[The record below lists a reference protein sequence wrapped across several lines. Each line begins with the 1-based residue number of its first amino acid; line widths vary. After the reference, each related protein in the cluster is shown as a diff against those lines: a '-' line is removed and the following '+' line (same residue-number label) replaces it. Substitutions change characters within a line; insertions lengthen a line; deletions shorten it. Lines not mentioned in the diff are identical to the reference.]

1 MSIAGVVAILSG
13 TPKHAIGDDGR
24 MALSDHLRELRAR
37 VIKAALALVVGFI
50 VSLFFFEQLFGLVME
65 PYLKAV
71 EMMDTNSGAE
81 SLSSVNGAAGGFMLY
96 LKLCGLAA
104 FIGTSPIWLY
114 QIWAFLMPGLHAH
127 EKKMSR
133 IFVAVAS
140 PLFLAGVLLGYVTL
154 PKGLEIL
161 FGFIPDGLTNIVE
174 FSDYLSFL
182 SRTLLVFGIAFEI
195 PVFVIM
201 LNRIGVLPGAALAKY
216 RAWIIVGSFVFAAV
230 ATPSG
235 DPFTMTIMAGPM
247 VILFGVS
254 EIIARAHDR
263 RKAGKRKDRIGDPDV
278 PSVI

>member
-1 MSIAGVVAILSG
+1 MSIAGVVAVLRG
-13 TPKHAIGDDGR
+13 TPKHALGDDGR

-50 VSLFFFEQLFGLVME
+50 VSLFFFEQLFALVMD

-71 EMMDTNSGAE
+71 EMMDTKSGAE

-254 EIIARAHDR
+254 EVIARVHDR
-263 RKAGKRKDRIGDPDV
+263 RKAGKRKDLIGDPDV